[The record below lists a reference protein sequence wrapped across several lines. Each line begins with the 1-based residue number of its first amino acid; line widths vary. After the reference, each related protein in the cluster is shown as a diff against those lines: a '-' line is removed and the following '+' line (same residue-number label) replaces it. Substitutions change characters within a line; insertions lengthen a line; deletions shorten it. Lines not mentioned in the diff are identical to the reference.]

1 MAGGILE
8 TKKNTAIAP
17 DAADKWLAKQAAAES
32 IAARVQEHIQVAQL
46 LLQDAKLKV
55 AVQKLADALVES
67 YAKGGKLIVMGNGGS
82 AADAQHAAAEML
94 GKYMRERKAL
104 PAVALTANSSIMSAI
119 GNDYGY
125 EKTFVRQLEGWMG
138 KNDVV
143 VGISTSGNSPN
154 VVEALEYAKK
164 KGAFT
169 AALVGAK
176 KCRLDAVADALVKV
190 PSENTPRIQEMHIML
205 LHIVCGIVE
214 EKLVEKGIA

>member
-1 MAGGILE
+1 MADRILE
-8 TKKNTAIAP
+8 NGISEHIEV
-17 DAADKWLAKQAAAES
+17 AK
-32 IAARVQEHIQVAQL
+32 RVQGDRELNA
-46 LLQDAKLKV
+46 
-55 AVQKLADALVES
+55 AVQKLADALVQAYS
-67 YAKGGKLIVMGNGGS
+67 KGGKLIIMGNGGS

-94 GKYMRERKAL
+94 GKYMKERKAL
-104 PAVALTANSSIMSAI
+104 PAVALTANSSVMSAI

-164 KGAFT
+164 KGVFT

-176 KCRLDAVADALVKV
+176 KCKLDGIANALVKA

-214 EKLVEKGIA
+214 EKLVERGIA